1 MPSQNRIALNRLTF
15 GARDLEE
22 RNLSF
27 TGMQRW
33 LEDQLR
39 PPPDDDFELAAHLA
53 AQTMRITYAFTT
65 LVVAK
70 GAFFI
75 CELSP

>member
-1 MPSQNRIALNRLTF
+1 MRCDI
-15 GARDLEE
+15 EVE
-22 RNLSF
+22 
-27 TGMQRW
+27 
-33 LEDQLR
+33 
-39 PPPDDDFELAAHLA
+39 AACA
-53 AQTMRITYAFTT
+53 CQKWGRTMRITYAFTT